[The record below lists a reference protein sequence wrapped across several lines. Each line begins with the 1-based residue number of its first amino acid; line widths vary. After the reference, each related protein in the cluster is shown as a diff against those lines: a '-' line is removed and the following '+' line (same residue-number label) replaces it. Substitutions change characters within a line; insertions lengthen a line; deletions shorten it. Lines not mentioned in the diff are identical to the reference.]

1 MSTATIRITHPDG
14 RIEERTL
21 VPGSYDL
28 GREAGQL
35 VLPDPNVSARHA
47 RLEVQAGSVLLI
59 DLGSS
64 NGTYAPSGERL
75 SAPHVLEPGQALRL
89 GSTTL
94 TLLSR
99 AAPAVGGTQVLPQL
113 GAAQPPAGALPS
125 RESAPAYPGAPYP
138 GALGAA
144 NYPGHAGAPNYPG
157 HAGAPNYPGHA
168 GAYGAPPEAVDLRRL
183 ADRWMIFAIAS
194 VFCGCGLPGIINIV
208 LVSQAKGAIEQGDFA
223 GARSKLGTV
232 KLLCITGWCLVAAT
246 LVFMVVVYGGLFA
259 AMLAGAGTT
268 PRSPY

>member
-21 VPGSYDL
+21 ITGSYDV

-47 RLEVQAGSVLLI
+47 RLEVQAGNVLLI

-75 SAPHVLEPGQALRL
+75 SAPHVLEPGQAMRL
-89 GSTTL
+89 GSTTI

-99 AAPAVGGTQVLPQL
+99 AAPPAGGTQVLPQL
-113 GAAQPPAGALPS
+113 GAAQPPAA
-125 RESAPAYPGAPYP
+125 
-138 GALGAA
+138 
-144 NYPGHAGAPNYPG
+144 APNYGP
-157 HAGAPNYPGHA
+157 HA

-246 LVFMVVVYGGLFA
+246 FLFMILVYGGLFA
-259 AMLAGAGTT
+259 AMLAGAGST
-268 PRSPY
+268 PRTSY

>member
-1 MSTATIRITHPDG
+1 MSMATIRITHPDG

-21 VPGSYDL
+21 VTGSYDL

-64 NGTYAPSGERL
+64 NGTYAASGERL
-75 SAPHVLEPGQALRL
+75 SAPHALEPGQAVRL

-99 AAPAVGGTQVLPQL
+99 AAPPAGGTQVLPQL
-113 GAAQPPAGALPS
+113 
-125 RESAPAYPGAPYP
+125 
-138 GALGAA
+138 
-144 NYPGHAGAPNYPG
+144 
-157 HAGAPNYPGHA
+157 GAPNYPGHA

-208 LVSQAKGAIEQGDFA
+208 LVSQAKGALEQGDFA

-232 KLLCITGWCLVAAT
+232 KLLCITGWCLLAAT
-246 LVFMVVVYGGLFA
+246 LLFMVVVYGGLFA
-259 AMLAGAGTT
+259 ALLAGAGTA
-268 PRSPY
+268 PRTTY

>member
-21 VPGSYDL
+21 ITGSYDV

-47 RLEVQAGSVLLI
+47 RLEVQAGNVLLI

-64 NGTYAPSGERL
+64 NGTYAASGERL
-75 SAPHVLEPGQALRL
+75 SAPHVLEPGQAMRL
-89 GSTTL
+89 GSTTI

-99 AAPAVGGTQVLPQL
+99 AAPPAGGTQVLPQL
-113 GAAQPPAGALPS
+113 GAAQPA
-125 RESAPAYPGAPYP
+125 APYP
-138 GALGAA
+138 GVASAQH
-144 NYPGHAGAPNYPG
+144 YSGHAAAPNYGP
-157 HAGAPNYPGHA
+157 HA

-246 LVFMVVVYGGLFA
+246 LLFMILVYGGLFA

-268 PRSPY
+268 PRTSY

>member
-21 VPGSYDL
+21 VTGTYDV

-35 VLPDPNVSARHA
+35 VLPDPNVSALHA
-47 RLEVQAGSVLLI
+47 RLEVQAGRVWLV

-75 SAPHVLEPGQALRL
+75 SAPHALEPGQAMRL
-89 GSTTL
+89 GSTTI

-99 AAPAVGGTQVLPQL
+99 AAPPAGGTQVLPQL
-113 GAAQPPAGALPS
+113 GAAQPPVAAIPQ
-125 RESAPAYPGAPYP
+125 RESGPVHPGAPYP
-138 GALGAA
+138 GAMGV
-144 NYPGHAGAPNYPG
+144 PNYPG
-157 HAGAPNYPGHA
+157 HAGVPNYPGHA
-168 GAYGAPPEAVDLRRL
+168 GAYEAPPEAVDLRRL

-208 LVSQAKGAIEQGDFA
+208 LVSQAKGAIDQGDFA

-232 KLLCITGWCLVAAT
+232 KLLCITGWCLLAAT
-246 LVFMVVVYGGLFA
+246 LLFMIVVYGGLFA
-259 AMLAGAGTT
+259 AMLAGASTT
-268 PRSPY
+268 PRTSY